1 MATEL
6 KTKESYRRAK
16 KVEKI
21 ILLAWDS
28 LESHLPYTHLKTSEG
43 AKFHKDAIRQYI
55 DIIRLSTE
63 LW

>member
-1 MATEL
+1 MVNPTKL
-6 KTKESYRRAK
+6 KESYRRAK

-21 ILLAWDS
+21 IRLAYDS

-43 AKFHKDAIRQYI
+43 AKFHKDAIVQYI
-55 DIIRLSTE
+55 EIISLAKD